1 MYFYGCV
8 KKLIFNRRLW
18 FALLCSLTFLLFA
31 LDTVSLVFPN
41 PAKLRLKRR

>member
-18 FALLCSLTFLLFA
+18 FALLFFLTFLLFA
-31 LDTVSLVFPN
+31 LSTVSPVFPN
-41 PAKLRLKRR
+41 LAKVRLKRR